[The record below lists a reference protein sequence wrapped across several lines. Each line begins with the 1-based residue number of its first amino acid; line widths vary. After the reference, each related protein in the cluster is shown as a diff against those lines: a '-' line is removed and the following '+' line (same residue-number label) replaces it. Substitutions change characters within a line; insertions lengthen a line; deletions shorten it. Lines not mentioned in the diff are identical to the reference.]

1 MGDLF
6 GDLNESQEQVQRLKA
21 QAEQAAREAA
31 KRWERC
37 EPPYDNSSGIIFPWS
52 ERPWNLPLSDFEIGL
67 AFKMAGTEDL
77 NKVAKVLKVSIDRL
91 ESALERFP
99 DWRALSRRRQRER
112 ERSQPRERDK
122 NSPVSARF
130 EGATLIVT
138 VKKPRSR
145 QKVEAGANE
154 EGDFEI
160 RFTRDDDRY
169 RDIVKRAKEIAGEN

>member
-1 MGDLF
+1 MSDLSD
-6 GDLNESQEQVQRLKA
+6 DLNESQEQVQRLKA
-21 QAEQAAREAA
+21 QAERAAREAA
-31 KRWERC
+31 KQWERC
-37 EPPYDNSSGIIFPWS
+37 EPPYDNFSGITFPWS

-112 ERSQPRERDK
+112 ERSQQRERDES
-122 NSPVSARF
+122 SPVSARF

-138 VKKPRSR
+138 VKKPRFR

-160 RFTRDDDRY
+160 RFTHDDDRY
-169 RDIVKRAKEIAGEN
+169 RDMVKRAKEVAGEN